1 MIKQINFKKLF
12 RFLGIF
18 LIIFPTI
25 VVSILSIV
33 FSSLGSEHNHY
44 DFEKI
49 KSKGAMVSATVINVE
64 EKDNISIND
73 VHPIMFSYD
82 YKIDGQNKI
91 DKFEALANTKLSN
104 IRVGDKVDILYCDGE
119 SMFKGF
125 QPIEYNLSFAIYLI
139 PIVFIVIGIVFLFVS
154 KKSDSIPK

>member
-1 MIKQINFKKLF
+1 MIKPINLKKLF

-18 LIIFPTI
+18 LIIFPSI
-25 VVSILSIV
+25 VVSILAIV

-49 KSKGAMVSATVINVE
+49 KSKGAMVSATIIGVE

-82 YKIDGQNKI
+82 YKIDGQSKT
-91 DKFEALANTKLSN
+91 DKFEALANTTLRN
-104 IRVGDKVDILYCDGE
+104 INVGDKVDVLYCDGE

-125 QPIEYNLSFAIYLI
+125 HPVEYNLSIAIYLI
-139 PIVFIVIGIVFLFVS
+139 PIIFSVIGIVFLFVA
-154 KKSDSIPK
+154 KKSDSLPN